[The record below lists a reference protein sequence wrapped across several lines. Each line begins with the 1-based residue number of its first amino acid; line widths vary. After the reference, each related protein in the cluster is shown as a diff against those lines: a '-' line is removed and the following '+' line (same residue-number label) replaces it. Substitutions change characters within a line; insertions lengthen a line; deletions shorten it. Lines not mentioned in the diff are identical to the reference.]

1 MEVAGLLERSS
12 LRSLGFSI
20 GVATSVLP
28 DLRQSGMNAWHSLHM
43 RGMQLLV
50 ITVFSNTL
58 RHAEDV
64 TSGLVPSENQTCH
77 EFLPASDIWQF
88 ETPHDR
94 VADRDG
100 GGMDFDQYFVV
111 ARRWF
116 GDVYQLQHF
125 RGPYWV

>member
-1 MEVAGLLERSS
+1 MLEHSS

-28 DLRQSGMNAWHSLHM
+28 DLRHQSGMNAWHSLHM

-64 TSGLVPSENQTCH
+64 MPGLVPFQDQALH
-77 EFLPASDIWQF
+77 EFLPAMDVQF

-100 GGMDFDQYFVV
+100 GGMDFDQ
-111 ARRWF
+111 
-116 GDVYQLQHF
+116 
-125 RGPYWV
+125 